1 MSLSPIVHAIGKYT
15 FLLVS
20 LLVCPSHHHIM
31 CAVFFIFGHHLT
43 SNPRVNLVII
53 YVGGSMGSA
62 LAILTFYP
70 LERVRV
76 EMQLQQQQQKKK
88 KKSLPRNEN
97 KGCNNVQVEN
107 P

>member
-1 MSLSPIVHAIGKYT
+1 MKPRTGTKPHTTSASSSAMSLPPIVHAI
-15 FLLVS
+15 
-20 LLVCPSHHHIM
+20 
-31 CAVFFIFGHHLT
+31 
-43 SNPRVNLVII
+43 
-53 YVGGSMGSA
+53 GGSMGSA
-62 LAILTFYP
+62 LAILIFYP